1 MCGKPKEVKSFRNLI
16 NFSIPLA
23 SRNIFPFFGPRRRTT
38 AVCSELA
45 GEVQILLRPSPTL
58 RYIPLINAS
67 MGQDSHSEGKMQTL
81 KSKEFDVVAF
91 FFFTQLALCCELH
104 YQFVLI
110 SLCAAG
116 PVLVFSDKNRFHL
129 ALQ

>member
-91 FFFTQLALCCELH
+91 FFSRNLH
-104 YQFVLI
+104 FVANFITNLSSFRFVLR
-110 SLCAAG
+110 G
-116 PVLVFSDKNRFHL
+116 PLVFSDKNRFHL